1 MKEILKKLDLECA
14 SKLSKEKINEL
25 KIIPLY
31 EEDNFVYVLSYGTK
45 ENNKKYLEFLYGK
58 NIVFK
63 EIQKEEFKRL
73 YSCLYPDVKD
83 ITLEES
89 IINECI
95 KTNVSDIH
103 FEIFD
108 GAVNVRARIDGY
120 LSLIRK
126 IKISDYNQ
134 ILSRIK
140 LKGNMDIAE
149 KRRPQDG
156 KVTINTQ
163 DGNIDCRIST
173 IPTLN
178 GEKMVIRILYK
189 EKLDYKIEN
198 LKLLDSQFKDLKKI
212 INVKNGITIISG
224 PTGSGKTT
232 TLYSILSSIKDKDI
246 NITTIEDPIECEI
259 SGINQMNVNS
269 KINFDFAEG
278 LKYTLRQDPD
288 VIMVGEIRDEET
300 AKMAIRSAI
309 TGHKVYS
316 TIHTKSGREVFFRL
330 EDMKV
335 KSYLIKDSLVGTI
348 SQRLIG
354 KLCDSCKE
362 KYKTKL
368 FGVEREIYREK
379 GCRECNFTG
388 IKGRRLV
395 CAIHYI
401 GEDMKGYLKNI
412 NNNLEF
418 LSNKQMIDVCKKL
431 LLEGD
436 ISINQY
442 NRFIEG
448 EELLKYEDDKE
459 AFI

>member
-31 EEDNFVYVLSYGTK
+31 EEENFVYVLSYGTK

-63 EIQKEEFKRL
+63 EIQKEEFKML

-156 KVTINTQ
+156 KVNIKTQ

-362 KYKTKL
+362 KYKTKI

-448 EELLKYEDDKE
+448 EELLKYENDKE